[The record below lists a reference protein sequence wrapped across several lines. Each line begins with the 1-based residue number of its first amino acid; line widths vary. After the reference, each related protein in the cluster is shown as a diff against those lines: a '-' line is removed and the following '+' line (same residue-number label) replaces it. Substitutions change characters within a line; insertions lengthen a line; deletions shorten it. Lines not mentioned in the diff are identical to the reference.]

1 MHENEQLFWQ
11 LWLVMRGFFLLFLS
25 LGWLMYP
32 NPAET
37 HTHRHTREIQR
48 LQVTL
53 AGICYGGAVSD
64 RAAAHLPLGR
74 ADAGCRRLNPK
85 GFARPISPLKYEAS
99 GTRSASQADS
109 LQLANQPKLL
119 NRKVIITREAGTRS
133 VLVYNEGLSG
143 EASRTLDPSG
153 SESYRK
159 HPIEFNANFMQS
171 RLCAFVKWVCVRET
185 DLEGEALCVWPAPTL

>member
-1 MHENEQLFWQ
+1 
-11 LWLVMRGFFLLFLS
+11 
-25 LGWLMYP
+25 MYP

-159 HPIEFNANFMQS
+159 HPIEFNANFYAKQIVCICEMS
-171 RLCAFVKWVCVRET
+171 VCERDRLGGRGIMCV
-185 DLEGEALCVWPAPTL
+185 ACSHAVI